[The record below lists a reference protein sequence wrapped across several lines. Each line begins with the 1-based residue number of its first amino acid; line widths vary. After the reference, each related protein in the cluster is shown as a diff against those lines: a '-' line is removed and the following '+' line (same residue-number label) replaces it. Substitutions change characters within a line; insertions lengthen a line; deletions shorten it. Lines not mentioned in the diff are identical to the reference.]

1 MEKPMLISRRVGLA
15 IVLGAGIGAFSN
27 ASFAAPPVAQSN
39 GYAIGGFDVVAYFTK
54 KAAVR
59 GKPEFSYVWHDA
71 TWLFES
77 KENRDKFAANPDAF
91 APQYGGYCAVGMS
104 NGKRGNG
111 DPQAWSVRNGK
122 LYLTLNQNV
131 NAKFNQD
138 GDVYIS
144 KADSFWQR
152 SYAK

>member
-1 MEKPMLISRRVGLA
+1 MLISRRVGLTSLL
-15 IVLGAGIGAFSN
+15 VAGIAAFSK

-39 GYAIGGFDVVAYFTK
+39 GYAIGGYDVVAYFAK
-54 KAAVR
+54 NAAVR
-59 GKPEFSYVWHDA
+59 GKPEFSHVWHGA

-77 KENRDKFAANPDAF
+77 AENRDKFAANPDAF

-104 NGKRGNG
+104 KGGKGNG

-122 LYLTLNQNV
+122 LYLTANQNV
-131 NAKFNQD
+131 RAKFDQD
-138 GDVYIS
+138 GDTYIS
-144 KADSFWQR
+144 KADSWWQR